1 METIVI
7 VHINVKLKYSNENFE
22 CIFLYK
28 LSAAKKFPNLW
39 PGQLQ
44 YYSAMSYSQQ
54 CNELVHTK
62 QHTSRIVRI
71 V

>member
-1 METIVI
+1 MRILNAYFYT
-7 VHINVKLKYSNENFE
+7 NF
-22 CIFLYK
+22 LQQ
-28 LSAAKKFPNLW
+28 KKFPNLW